1 MSMKTK
7 YNLLVFFF
15 SFAASQFTVRVGEW
29 DLTDNDDY
37 TVEQEVQSV
46 EERRLMADHQ
56 QFR

>member
-1 MSMKTK
+1 MKTM
-7 YNLLVFFF
+7 YNNSFVFFF